1 MAQREKYDGQR
12 VPKTE
17 EEIRAHFHHW
27 DFFGKEVRQFAIDRG
42 LVNYMIIKPG
52 TGRNMGLC
60 THCGKWVEL
69 EEGYSREERKEW
81 EQDSRITCPECG
93 APVYVLV
100 RRSTRTHSCFFYWW
114 ERSILNPQALVCR
127 GIHATRKLQRA
138 AWDDPEGLKVP
149 DLLMDLDSAAV
160 FIYGKGSAMARTVS
174 HYEYKKVPKGP
185 KNTEWETVWEKVTE
199 MKTGTVRGRLGVYTS
214 VTNTRCIRAADNLK
228 AAIRG
233 TPFAWSEWEAWDEDR
248 DRIFH
253 GDYSAY
259 DEDGGYTLGDWN
271 IDRELIFFARF
282 ARYPAWEYL
291 MKMGLGRLLGKYTD
305 KMDREVTTVLN
316 LRGKDVDHIFRTHLT
331 RADKRYLPKGTIDK
345 SGILGTLQQWRRY
358 HPEASLED
366 VHWIV
371 DHMNAYVEREV
382 WNRDD
387 MHRVYRL
394 VSPGKLRAYVE
405 KQDMKRAAEE
415 EKKKHAHPGG
425 WLPGRDYGT
434 IRMIEYRDYLQE
446 LDKLGYDMADKDN
459 LFPPNFRKAHEHA
472 AKAVVAL
479 KVKQAEEKWDRR
491 RESCREKYDFR
502 DKEKGM
508 EVIVP
513 QHLSELVKEGEVMH
527 NCVGTYI
534 ARVARADTDVVF
546 VRRTAN
552 PKESY
557 ITVEVEPGTGR
568 IIQAREKYN
577 TAVKGRLARDF
588 MAAFAAHAAQAA
600 KKYKSMGKSPKSEEG
615 RKAE

>member
-1 MAQREKYDGQR
+1 MAQKEKYDGQR
-12 VPKTE
+12 LPKTE
-17 EEIRAHFHHW
+17 EEIRAHFRHW
-27 DFFGKEVRQFAIDRG
+27 DFFEKGVQQFAIDRG

-52 TGRNMGLC
+52 TGRNLGLC

-69 EEGYSREERKEW
+69 EEGYSREERKKW
-81 EQDSRITCPECG
+81 EQDSKITCPECG

-100 RRSTRTHSCFFYWW
+100 TRSTREHSCFFYWW
-114 ERSILNPQALVCR
+114 GRSILNPQALVCR
-127 GIHATRKLQRA
+127 GIHVTRKLQRS
-138 AWDDPEGLKVP
+138 AWDDLGGIKVP
-149 DLLMDLDSAAV
+149 DLLMELDSAAV
-160 FIYGKGSAMARTVS
+160 FIHGKGSAMARAVG
-174 HYEYKKVPKGP
+174 HYEYRKDPKDPKKLS
-185 KNTEWETVWEKVTE
+185 WEKVTE
-199 MKTGTVRGRLGVYTS
+199 MKTGTVSGRKGIYTS
-214 VTNTRCIRAADNLK
+214 HSNTICIRAADNLK

-233 TPFAWSEWEAWDEDR
+233 TPFAWSEWEAWDKERSRVFQSD
-248 DRIFH
+248 FL
-253 GDYSAY
+253 DY
-259 DEDGGYTLGDWN
+259 DGNGGYNVGDWN

-291 MKMGLGRLLGKYTD
+291 IKMGLGKLLGKYTD
-305 KMDREVTTVLN
+305 KMDREVTMVLN

-331 RADKRYLPKGTIDK
+331 RADKRHLLKRTIDQ
-345 SGILGTLQQWRRY
+345 SGILGMLQQWRRY

-371 DHMNAYVEREV
+371 DHMGVYTERAA

-394 VSPGKLRAYVE
+394 VSPERLRAYVE
-405 KQDMKRAAEE
+405 KQDRKRGKEE
-415 EKKKHAHPGG
+415 EKMHAHPGG

-434 IRMIEYRDYLQE
+434 IRMTEYRDYLQE
-446 LDKLGYDMADKDN
+446 LDQLGYDMEDKDN
-459 LFPPNFRKAHEHA
+459 LFPSNFQKAHEHA
-472 AKAVVAL
+472 AKAMVAL
-479 KVKQAEEKWDRR
+479 KMKQDEGKWDRR
-491 RESCREKYDFR
+491 RESCREKYDFY

-508 EVIVP
+508 KVIVP
-513 QHLSELVKEGEVMH
+513 EHLSELVKEGEAMH

-552 PKESY
+552 PEESY

-577 TAVKGRLARDF
+577 TAVKGKPARDF
-588 MAAFAAHAAQAA
+588 MAAFAVHAARAA
-600 KKYKSMGKSPKSEEG
+600 KKYRAMGKSLKSAEEG